1 MNSDSTL
8 TLQDRLYSNTVL
20 NTQSTYK
27 SEYKTPLAT
36 CITHIRDKT
45 RNGSCNDDRGS
56 KFVWEMVV
64 ERGLSLGLLP
74 FTVFIMEDIFRGR
87 EE

>member
-8 TLQDRLYSNTVL
+8 TLQDHLYSNTVL

-36 CITHIRDKT
+36 CATHIRDK
-45 RNGSCNDDRGS
+45 N
-56 KFVWEMVV
+56 
-64 ERGLSLGLLP
+64 
-74 FTVFIMEDIFRGR
+74 
-87 EE
+87 